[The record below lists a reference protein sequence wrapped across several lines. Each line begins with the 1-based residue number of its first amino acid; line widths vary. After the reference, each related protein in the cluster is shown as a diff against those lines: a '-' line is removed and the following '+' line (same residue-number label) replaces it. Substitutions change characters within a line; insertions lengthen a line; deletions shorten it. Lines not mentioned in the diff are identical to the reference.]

1 MPKVT
6 ISPRG
11 ATRVMVVD
19 FSGCEPGTFAAV
31 VQEAQQAICRQP
43 LRSARVV
50 SVFQDVRFDM
60 GTVREMQQYASTV
73 MPHLMRCALVG
84 IDGVKKVVF
93 GGIKPLFTI
102 PVELFGDIES
112 AKDWLAQD

>member
-1 MPKVT
+1 
-6 ISPRG
+6 
-11 ATRVMVVD
+11 
-19 FSGCEPGTFAAV
+19 
-31 VQEAQQAICRQP
+31 
-43 LRSARVV
+43 
-50 SVFQDVRFDM
+50 
-60 GTVREMQQYASTV
+60 
-73 MPHLMRCALVG
+73 MRCALVG